1 MRQKLCKRLED
12 LEKISA
18 AVAAQRERLTGRALA
33 DSTLEELRAM
43 LRANNF
49 PQEPD
54 ESLAETLAR
63 FMGISLRELNAQLE
77 ELSRGHSQ
85 YVHQGGL

>member
-1 MRQKLCKRLED
+1 MRQKLCRRLED

-18 AVAAQRERLTGRALA
+18 AAARRIDSRVSA
-33 DSTLEELRAM
+33 DSAIEELREV
-43 LRANNF
+43 LPANNF
-49 PQEPD
+49 QQEPN

-63 FMGISLRELNAQLE
+63 FMGISLRELKAQLE

-85 YVHQGGL
+85 SVRMVGL

>member
-1 MRQKLCKRLED
+1 VRLKLCRRLEE

-18 AVAAQRERLTGRALA
+18 AAAQRIDSRVSA
-33 DSTLEELRAM
+33 DSAIEELREV
-43 LRANNF
+43 LRTNNF
-49 PQEPD
+49 PQEPN

-63 FMGISLRELNAQLE
+63 FMGISLRELKAQLE

-85 YVHQGGL
+85 SVRAGGF

>member
-1 MRQKLCKRLED
+1 MKQKLCRRLEE

-18 AVAAQRERLTGRALA
+18 ATALRATDDSLA
-33 DSTLEELRAM
+33 DAAIENIREM

-49 PQEPD
+49 PQEPN

-63 FMGISLRELNAQLE
+63 FMGISLLELRQEMMEVA
-77 ELSRGHSQ
+77 SGHSRS
-85 YVHQGGL
+85 VHARGF